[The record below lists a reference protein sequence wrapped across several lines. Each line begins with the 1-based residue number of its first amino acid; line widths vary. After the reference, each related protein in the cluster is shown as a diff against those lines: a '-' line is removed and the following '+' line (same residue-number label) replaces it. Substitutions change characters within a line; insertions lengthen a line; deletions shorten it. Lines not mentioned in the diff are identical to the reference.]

1 MAGRRKKPEDMPEL
15 AESAEVPEAAPAAE
29 ETAPGL
35 AIAPPEVPLSSADTP
50 DAHPAT
56 ALPDPGAEP
65 PLGAVPPRQ
74 EPFAPAA
81 EPLPVAPPARR
92 SSPLL
97 LILGGL
103 IAAGLGFALA
113 QAVPDG
119 WPLAA
124 TSRHLSELDAR
135 LTAQDRKLAELTPD
149 TGLADRLA
157 ALESR
162 IAELPDPSA
171 EIAALR
177 AELAG
182 LGNNTPELD
191 ALRTELDQLRA
202 ELAAVPRAAAGELE
216 ALKAAAQTEREA
228 AEARAA
234 ALQAEAEATARSAVL
249 RGAVLRVQAALEAG
263 GAFDTALADLAGAGL
278 AVPEALASHAEGV
291 PTLAQLQ
298 AGFPDAARAALAATH
313 TPDPDAT
320 LTDRLGAFLKAQ
332 TSIRSV
338 TPRDGTDPDAILSR
352 AEAALHG
359 GGLTAVLA
367 ELDGLPPEAAAAMAD
382 WRAQADTRAA
392 AAAAVAALAA
402 DLNAN

>member
-1 MAGRRKKPEDMPEL
+1 MAGRRKTPEDMPEL
-15 AESAEVPEAAPAAE
+15 VQGAETPEVAAEPAA
-29 ETAPGL
+29 TAVDVTPGPVD
-35 AIAPPEVPLSSADTP
+35 APDS
-50 DAHPAT
+50 HPAT
-56 ALPDPGAEP
+56 ALPDPGA
-65 PLGAVPPRQ
+65 VPPFGALPPGP
-74 EPFAPAA
+74 EPIAPAP
-81 EPLPVAPPARR
+81 EPLPVPARR
-92 SSPLL
+92 GNPLL
-97 LILGGL
+97 LVLGGL
-103 IAAGLGFALA
+103 IAAAFGFALA

-124 TSRHLSELDAR
+124 TSRQLADLDTR

-157 ALESR
+157 ALEAR
-162 IAELPDPSA
+162 VAGLPDPGA
-171 EIAALR
+171 EITALR
-177 AELAG
+177 AELLG
-182 LGNNTPELD
+182 LGGTTSELE
-191 ALRTELDQLRA
+191 ALKVDLDRLRA
-202 ELAAVPRAAAGELE
+202 DLAAVPRAAADELE

-228 AEARAA
+228 AEARTA

-278 AVPEALASHAEGV
+278 AVPGALASHAEGV

-313 TPDPDAT
+313 TPDPGAG

-332 TSIRSV
+332 TNIRSV
-338 TPRDGTDPDAILSR
+338 TPREGADPDAILSR

-359 GGLTAVLA
+359 GDLTAALA
-367 ELDGLPPEAAAAMAD
+367 ELDKLPPEAAAAMAD